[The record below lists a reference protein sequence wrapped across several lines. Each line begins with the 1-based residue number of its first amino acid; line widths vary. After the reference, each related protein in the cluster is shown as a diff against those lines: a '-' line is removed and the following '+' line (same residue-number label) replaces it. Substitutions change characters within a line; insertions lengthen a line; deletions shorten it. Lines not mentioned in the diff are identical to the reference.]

1 MLYDHLAVCIAMMA
15 LAVIGHIAF
24 STYFILFIDK
34 RNLTWSFKH

>member
-15 LAVIGHIAF
+15 LAVIAF
-24 STYFILFIDK
+24 NAYFILFIDK